1 MKQSSKH
8 RESASNMETAEAV
21 AKQTARE
28 FANVEELLRAD
39 AAQVEMPE
47 TVKSRLA
54 ESIAQEM
61 PEKSSPWWRRI
72 FGG

>member
-1 MKQSSKH
+1 
-8 RESASNMETAEAV
+8 METAEAV

-39 AAQVEMPE
+39 AAQVEVPE
-47 TVKSRLA
+47 TVKLRLA

-61 PEKSSPWWRRI
+61 PEKASPWWRRI

>member
-1 MKQSSKH
+1 MKQSSKV
-8 RESASNMETAEAV
+8 REQSAQSDSKMEAAPEAC
-21 AKQTARE
+21 E

-39 AAQVEMPE
+39 AAQVPLPE

-61 PEKSSPWWRRI
+61 PAKSGSWWRKL

>member
-1 MKQSSKH
+1 MKHSSKH
-8 RESASNMETAEAV
+8 RESVSNMETAEAV

-39 AAQVEMPE
+39 AAQVEVPE
-47 TVKSRLA
+47 TVKLRLA

-61 PEKSSPWWRRI
+61 PEKASPWWRRI

>member
-8 RESASNMETAEAV
+8 REAASNMETADAA
-21 AKQTARE
+21 AKQSARE
-28 FANVEELLRAD
+28 FTNVEELLRAD
-39 AAQVEMPE
+39 AAQVEVPE
-47 TVKSRLA
+47 TVKTRLA

-61 PEKSSPWWRRI
+61 PAKSGSWWRRL